1 MNTHNSQVQTETPT
15 ESNQDRMLNRLNIQL
30 EILQAQLS
38 KSNHHFEPLVIVQLN
53 TALYDMAIQAKQY
66 AKDYN
71 DPKFKDFS
79 VVLENINVA
88 VHRIWQVGELYQKL
102 SSMVEEKNLIQK
114 KEIEELRTKVINM
127 DKFIS
132 KS

>member
-1 MNTHNSQVQTETPT
+1 M
-15 ESNQDRMLNRLNIQL
+15 
-30 EILQAQLS
+30 
-38 KSNHHFEPLVIVQLN
+38 QLN

-88 VHRIWQVGELYQKL
+88 VHRIWQVGGLYQKL